1 MSDIILAPMDE
12 KEARE
17 CLRRI
22 NSHLGSLRTLVLDL
36 YERQGW
42 VALGYGSWRECVT
55 NEFEHKQSR
64 LYQLLA
70 AAQAERNISTI
81 VETAHIPEAQLRPL
95 TSLEPVE
102 QVEVWQ
108 QVIDT
113 APDTGI
119 TAAFVR
125 ETVETYTSG
134 MKPKVNR
141 AADEYVAQGFDACQT
156 PPEAIDPLLPYLNVD
171 WTIWECAA
179 GERFL
184 VNALHDSGFQSLTAS
199 DIITGENFFDYAPEY
214 WDCIVTNPPYTLK
227 YRWLER
233 CYQLGKPF
241 ALLLPVETLGAKTA
255 QEFFRTCGLEVI
267 FLDKR
272 INFKMPN
279 KGWEGSSAQFPVAW
293 FTYGLNIGQQM
304 TFARLNNET
313 E

>member
-1 MSDIILAPMDE
+1 MSNSLTIAENQKLNVLENTIARGLRYYIEVGQALLTIRNEELYKTYGTFEDYCE
-12 KEARE
+12 KRWSMSRRHAYRLIEANEVVEDLRPIGHIPTNEAQARE
-17 CLRRI
+17 IAALPRE
-22 NSHLGSLRTLVLDL
+22 
-36 YERQGW
+36 ER
-42 VALGYGSWRECVT
+42 A
-55 NEFEHKQSR
+55 
-64 LYQLLA
+64 
-70 AAQAERNISTI
+70 
-81 VETAHIPEAQLRPL
+81 P
-95 TSLEPVE
+95 
-102 QVEVWQ
+102 VWQ

-119 TAAFVR
+119 TASFVR
-125 ETVETYTSG
+125 ETVETYTSS

-156 PPEAIDPLLPYLNVD
+156 PPEAVDPLLPYLNVD
-171 WTIWECAA
+171 WTVWECAA

-184 VNALHDSGFQSLTAS
+184 VNALHDSGFHSLTAS
-199 DIITGENFFDYAPEY
+199 DIITGENFFDYEPAQ

-233 CYQLGKPF
+233 CYALGKPF

-255 QEFFRTCGLEVI
+255 QEFFRNCGLEVI

-272 INFKMPN
+272 VNFKMPN

-304 TFARLNNET
+304 TFARVNNET